1 MGCAEVVKGLMM
13 QNDLPVKT
21 VDTQIFLDA
30 VKEMVR
36 GGRDVPVTITGNS
49 MSPFLVHG
57 RDRIL
62 LTRITRPLQKG
73 DMVLYQR
80 KGGQYVMHR
89 IRRIDRSRDEYYM
102 IGDAQTI
109 TEGPLEERQI
119 VAVVTSVCRKG
130 KWLKP
135 GDFWWEFFRRL
146 WLNIVPFRRPVLKV
160 YALVMGSSSGKIWN
174 HGKIRKDKEIRKQKC
189 EK

>member
-1 MGCAEVVKGLMM
+1 MT
-13 QNDLPVKT
+13 QDNLPVKT

-36 GGRDVPVTITGNS
+36 SGRDVPVTITGNS

-62 LTRITRPLQKG
+62 LSRITRPLRKG

-80 KGGQYVMHR
+80 TGGQYVMHR
-89 IRRIDRSRDEYYM
+89 IRRINRSRDEYYM
-102 IGDAQTI
+102 IGDAQTVA
-109 TEGPLEERQI
+109 EGPLEERQI
-119 VAVVTSVCRKG
+119 AAVVTSVCRKG
-130 KWLKP
+130 KWLTP

-146 WLNIVPFRRPVLKV
+146 WLNIVPFRRPVLRV
-160 YALVMGSSSGKIWN
+160 YVLVMRISSGKIWKT
-174 HGKIRKDKEIRKQKC
+174 GREKEKRNK
-189 EK
+189 EKEE

>member
-1 MGCAEVVKGLMM
+1 MT
-13 QNDLPVKT
+13 QDDLPVKT

-36 GGRDVPVTITGNS
+36 SGSDVPVTITGNS

-62 LTRITRPLQKG
+62 LSRITRPLRKG

-80 KGGQYVMHR
+80 TGGQYVMHR
-89 IRRIDRSRDEYYM
+89 IRRINRSRDEYYM
-102 IGDAQTI
+102 IGDAQNV
-109 TEGPLEERQI
+109 TEGPLKEGQI
-119 VAVVTSVCRKG
+119 AAVVTSVCRKG
-130 KWLKP
+130 KWMKQ

-146 WLNIVPFRRPVLKV
+146 WLNIVPFRRPVLRV
-160 YALVMGSSSGKIWN
+160 YVLVMRISSGKIWKT
-174 HGKIRKDKEIRKQKC
+174 GREKEKRNK
-189 EK
+189 EKEE